1 MKNLLII
8 SFLLIVGL
16 KGFGQKESDTLQKD
30 EISNEFKNKNFTR
43 VLELCNEKLQSD
55 STDIN
60 ALIGIGR
67 AYTGLNEFNLA
78 IPYLLK
84 VKNNATESWQISWSM
99 IDLMTSYYGLG
110 KINEAKE
117 YYNKAQKIIGTK
129 SSESSLKKLGL
140 IFGFDSYYD
149 SWETVEKDN
158 ITFHFQKTSSVG
170 NLDNYVKEREM
181 AFFNINAFFLANMP
195 KKIDFF
201 VWKSNDAAEKI
212 LQTSLGFTV
221 PQYCVSHNRPNQS
234 HGHEIAHSI
243 SFWRDK
249 NNVRTRLINE
259 GIGVY
264 FDQSNLNRMTNA
276 RKVAVDTKIDIKD
289 MWLNE
294 KKYTEQTIYPV
305 AGAWVGA
312 LATFDKKKF
321 LTLSVKQTYEN
332 ALIIYGDELDSMIEE
347 FNNRVNKLK

>member
-1 MKNLLII
+1 MKKVLII
-8 SFLLIVGL
+8 SFLLIVEL
-16 KGFGQKESDTLQKD
+16 NGFGQNESDTLQKD
-30 EISNEFKNKNFTR
+30 EIFNEFKNKNYTR
-43 VLELCNEKLQSD
+43 VIELCNEKLQSD

-60 ALIGIGR
+60 ALLGIGR
-67 AYTGLNEFNLA
+67 AYTSLNEFNLA

-117 YYNKAQKIIGTK
+117 YYDKALKIKGAI
-129 SSESSLKKLGL
+129 SSESSLKNLGL
-140 IFGFDSYYD
+140 LFGFDIFYET
-149 SWETVEKDN
+149 WETVEKDN
-158 ITFHFQKTSSVG
+158 ITFHFQKTSSVN
-170 NLDNYVKEREM
+170 NLDNYIKEREL
-181 AFFNINAFFLANMP
+181 AFSNINAFFISNMP

-201 VWKSNDAAEKI
+201 VWKSNADAEKI
-212 LQTSLGFTV
+212 LHTSLGFTK
-221 PQYCVSHNRPNQS
+221 PQYCVSHNRSDQTK
-234 HGHEIAHSI
+234 GHEIAHNI

-289 MWLNE
+289 MWLNGNN
-294 KKYTEQTIYPV
+294 YQEQTIYPV

-312 LATFDKKKF
+312 LALFDKKKF
-321 LTLSVKQTYEN
+321 LTLSVNQTYEN

-347 FNNRVNKLK
+347 FNKRVNKLK